1 MYIIKLT
8 VDDYSEIYKI
18 KKFINKFS
26 INIKRKIIKFKY
38 KNLLEL
44 FNKLSEYDINYIRIS
59 VQSRGNKNYENGT
72 NIRTS

>member
-44 FNKLSEYDINYIRIS
+44 FNKLSEYDINYIKINA
-59 VQSRGNKNYENGT
+59 QSMGE
-72 NIRTS
+72 

>member
-44 FNKLSEYDINYIRIS
+44 FNKLSEYNINYTRINA
-59 VQSRGNKNYENGT
+59 QSMGE
-72 NIRTS
+72 

>member
-18 KKFINKFS
+18 KKFINKFT

-44 FNKLSEYDINYIRIS
+44 FNKLSEYNINYTRIN
-59 VQSRGNKNYENGT
+59 VQSMGG
-72 NIRTS
+72 

>member
-44 FNKLSEYDINYIRIS
+44 FNKLSEYNINYTRIN
-59 VQSRGNKNYENGT
+59 VQSMGG
-72 NIRTS
+72 

>member
-18 KKFINKFS
+18 KKFINKFT

-44 FNKLSEYDINYIRIS
+44 FNKLSEYDINYIRIN
-59 VQSRGNKNYENGT
+59 VQSMGE
-72 NIRTS
+72 

>member
-44 FNKLSEYDINYIRIS
+44 FNKLSEYNINYIRIN
-59 VQSRGNKNYENGT
+59 VQSMGE
-72 NIRTS
+72 

>member
-8 VDDYSEIYKI
+8 VYDYSEIYKI

-44 FNKLSEYDINYIRIS
+44 FNKLSEYDINYIKINA
-59 VQSRGNKNYENGT
+59 QSMGE
-72 NIRTS
+72 